1 MKNNSE
7 LIVYAIANGIR
18 NKKQES
24 KNILMEAAVNYSKT
38 KDENVL
44 YEALVKV
51 TNLKD
56 SAINDAL
63 NIGEITLAEFN
74 KTLTDVDNLIKDY
87 QYSAKDF
94 YEKSE
99 FLKKEYGEDSDIY
112 LQMKKLSS
120 DLENELISLY
130 RDRDE
135 IIFRIDNIKK
145 MMDEL

>member
-1 MKNNSE
+1 
-7 LIVYAIANGIR
+7 
-18 NKKQES
+18 
-24 KNILMEAAVNYSKT
+24 MEAAVNYSKT

-87 QYSAKDF
+87 QNSAKEF
-94 YEKSE
+94 YEESE

-130 RDRDE
+130 HDRDE
-135 IIFRIDNIKK
+135 IIIRIDNIKK

>member
-7 LIVYAIANGIR
+7 LVILTIANEIR

-24 KNILMEAAVNYSKT
+24 KNILMEAAVDYSKT
-38 KDENVL
+38 GDKNVL
-44 YEALVKV
+44 YAALVKV
-51 TNLKD
+51 TDLKD

-63 NIGEITLAEFN
+63 NIGDITLAEFN

-87 QYSAKDF
+87 QHSAKDF

-120 DLENELISLY
+120 DLENELFGLY

-135 IIFRIDNIKK
+135 IIFRIDNTKK
-145 MMDEL
+145 MMEKL